1 MVCDHGAQIGMS
13 LFKSFQFVS
22 FVSFVS
28 SVNFVSSCLCVILVV
43 SVCALLIVFRF
54 ESSSESEKCKITLGL

>member
-28 SVNFVSSCLCVILVV
+28 SCLCVMSVV
-43 SVCALLIVFRF
+43 SVCARLTVFRF
-54 ESSSESEKCKITLGL
+54 ECLK